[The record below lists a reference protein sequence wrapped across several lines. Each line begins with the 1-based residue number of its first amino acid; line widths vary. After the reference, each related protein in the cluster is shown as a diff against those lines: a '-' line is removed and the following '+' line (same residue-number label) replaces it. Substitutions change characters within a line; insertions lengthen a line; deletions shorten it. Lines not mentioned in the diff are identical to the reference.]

1 MSSSR
6 VTMKDIA
13 AKVGVSVNTVH
24 KVISNKPGVS
34 DAVRAQILACAEELG
49 YHRNESASILRR
61 KDIRV
66 VVMMPSTA
74 QEGSFYYAYLWR
86 GIELYAAE
94 SRDHGLLFEYRP
106 YEVGHY
112 AEALAAFSAECEAAA
127 EGGRPDGLIAY
138 APVEPG
144 TTQALTKLAEKGVTL
159 VLVDG
164 DRPHTGRLCATVAAY
179 AEAGNLM
186 AEQAANLLPGV
197 KGAKK
202 VLLLAGD
209 PHTDSHADVARAFHA
224 YFDGLGLDYAVLDL
238 YGAHTD
244 MDELRCKLAAL
255 LAAPDAPGLVC
266 SVFAVGSEVAA
277 DTLLELGCAGEVTVI
292 ASDLFPENVIAMRRG
307 IFTNIVYKDPVGI
320 AYRGAQALGD
330 YLLKGE
336 VPAQAVQRGSV
347 ELVFRSNLDQYCRLA
362 GVEA

>member
-34 DAVRAQILACAEELG
+34 DAVRAQILACVEEMG

-61 KDIRV
+61 RDLCV
-66 VVMMPSTA
+66 VVCLPSSE
-74 QEGSFYYAYLWR
+74 QEGSFYFAYLRR
-86 GIELYAAE
+86 GIERYAAE
-94 SRDHGLLFEYRP
+94 MRDHGIVFEQRP
-106 YEVGHY
+106 YEIGSYQEV
-112 AEALAAFSAECEAAA
+112 LARLLAECEAGEA
-127 EGGRPDGLIAY
+127 PDGLIAY
-138 APVEPG
+138 APVEDG
-144 TTQALTKLAEKGVTL
+144 TCEMLTRLVEKGVAL

-164 DRPHTGRLCATVAAY
+164 DRPHTGRLGATVAAY

-197 KGAKK
+197 SGAKK

-224 YFDGLGLDYAVLDL
+224 CFDQCGLDYAVYDL
-238 YGAHTD
+238 YGAH
-244 MDELRCKLAAL
+244 MQVDELRAQLHSL
-255 LAAPDAPGLVC
+255 LSAPDAPGLVC
-266 SVFAVGSEVAA
+266 SVFAVGSEVVA
-277 DTLLELGCAGEVTVI
+277 DTLMELGLAGKVTVI

-307 IFTNIVYKDPVGI
+307 VFTNIVYKDPVGI
-320 AYRGAQALGD
+320 AYRGAQMLGD
-330 YLLKGE
+330 YLLRGVSPE
-336 VPAQAVQRGSV
+336 RNVQRGSV

-362 GVEA
+362 GIEA

>member
-1 MSSSR
+1 MSSTR

-13 AKVGVSVNTVH
+13 AQVGVSVNTVH

-34 DAVRAQILACAEELG
+34 DAVRAQILMCAEELG

-74 QEGSFYYAYLWR
+74 QEGSFYFAYLWR
-86 GIELYAAE
+86 GVEQYARE
-94 SRDHGLLFEYRP
+94 SRDHGLTFEFRP
-106 YEVGHY
+106 YEMGCY
-112 AEALAAFSAECEAAA
+112 AEVLAELAKECEA
-127 EGGRPDGLIAY
+127 GNRPDGLIAY
-138 APVEPG
+138 APVETG
-144 TTQALTKLAEKGVTL
+144 TTEALTKLADSGVAL

-179 AEAGNLM
+179 AEAGSLM

-197 KGAKK
+197 RGSKK

-224 YFDGLGLDYAVLDL
+224 YFDERGLDYAVLDL
-238 YGAHTD
+238 YGAHAEVG
-244 MDELRCKLAAL
+244 ELRQKLATL
-255 LAAPDAPGLVC
+255 LAGEDAPGLVC
-266 SVFAVGSEVAA
+266 SVFAVGSEVVA
-277 DTLLELGCAGEVTVI
+277 DTLLELGRAGQITVI
-292 ASDLFPENVIAMRRG
+292 ASDLFPENAIAMRRG

-320 AYRGAQALGD
+320 AYRGARALGD
-330 YLLKGE
+330 YLLRGE
-336 VPAQAVQRGSV
+336 APAQGVQRGSV
-347 ELVFRSNLDQYCRLA
+347 ELVFRSNLDQYCHLA
-362 GVEA
+362 GVEV

>member
-34 DAVRAQILACAEELG
+34 DAVRARILACAEELG

-61 KDIRV
+61 RDIRV
-66 VVMMPSTA
+66 VVMLPSAA
-74 QEGSFYYAYLWR
+74 QEGSFYFAYLWR
-86 GIELYAAE
+86 GIEQYAAE
-94 SRDHGLLFEYRP
+94 SRDHGLVFEYRP
-106 YEVGHY
+106 YEIGGY
-112 AEALAAFSAECEAAA
+112 GEALAALARECEG
-127 EGGRPDGLIAY
+127 EKGDGRPDGLIAY
-138 APVEPG
+138 APVEAG
-144 TTQALTKLAEKGVTL
+144 TTEALTKIAGHGVAL

-164 DRPHTGRLCATVAAY
+164 DRPHTGRIAATVAAY
-179 AEAGNLM
+179 AEAGSLM

-197 KGAKK
+197 NGAKK

-209 PHTDSHADVARAFHA
+209 PHTDSHADVTRAFHA
-224 YFDGLGLDYAVLDL
+224 YFDERGLDYAVLDL
-238 YGAHTD
+238 YGAHSD
-244 MDELRCKLAAL
+244 MDELRRKLAAL
-255 LAAPDAPGLVC
+255 LSADDAPGLVC

-277 DTLLELGCAGEVTVI
+277 DTLLELGRAGEVTVI

-320 AYRGAQALGD
+320 AYRGAKVLGD

-336 VPAQAVQRGSV
+336 APERNVQRGSV

-362 GVEA
+362 GVDA